1 MKVNEIVK
9 VEVTSIKPY
18 GAFIKSG
25 NYTGLIHVSMI
36 NGNYIKNINDY
47 FYVGQELYA
56 KVTEVDDK
64 SKHISLSLKELGLHL
79 NEKENKLYETKKGF
93 ATLEKMLPDWIE
105 ETLEE
110 LENK

>member
-1 MKVNEIVK
+1 MKVNEIIK

-47 FYVGQELYA
+47 FYKGQELYA
-56 KVTEVDDK
+56 KVTEVDDEH
-64 SKHISLSLKELGLHL
+64 KHISLSLKELNLHL

-93 ATLEKMLPDWIE
+93 QTLEKMLPEWIE

-110 LENK
+110 IEK

>member
-47 FYVGQELYA
+47 FSVGQELYA
-56 KVTEVDDK
+56 KIT
-64 SKHISLSLKELGLHL
+64 
-79 NEKENKLYETKKGF
+79 ETKKGF

>member
-18 GAFIKSG
+18 GAFIKCG

-56 KVTEVDDK
+56 KITEVDDK
-64 SKHISLSLKELGLHL
+64 NKHISLSLKELNLSFFNYHMIYI
-79 NEKENKLYETKKGF
+79 N
-93 ATLEKMLPDWIE
+93 
-105 ETLEE
+105 
-110 LENK
+110 

>member
-47 FYVGQELYA
+47 FSVGQELYA
-56 KVTEVDDK
+56 KITEVDDK
-64 SKHISLSLKELGLHL
+64 NKHISLSLKELNLHL
-79 NEKENKLYETKKGF
+79 NEKENT
-93 ATLEKMLPDWIE
+93 
-105 ETLEE
+105 
-110 LENK
+110 

>member
-36 NGNYIKNINDY
+36 NGNYTKNTIEY
-47 FYVGQELYA
+47 FSVGQELYA
-56 KVTEVDDK
+56 KVTEVAAK
-64 SKHISLSLKELGLHL
+64 NKHIS
-79 NEKENKLYETKKGF
+79 
-93 ATLEKMLPDWIE
+93 
-105 ETLEE
+105 
-110 LENK
+110 

>member
-18 GAFIKSG
+18 GAFIKCG

-36 NGNYIKNINDY
+36 NGNYIKNINEY
-47 FYVGQELYA
+47 FSVGQELYA
-56 KVTEVDDK
+56 KITEVDDK

-79 NEKENKLYETKKGF
+79 NEKENKLYETKMGF
-93 ATLEKMLPDWIE
+93 DTLEKMLPKWID

-110 LENK
+110 IEK